1 MSKTLYT
8 LEDDSDTPTIVNDK
22 IIFTTTIKGDKK
34 YYSFYTE
41 DNKTYYTENVRSTLF
56 NGVMMFDSQIGAYI
70 FEDPNN
76 QDNENRLQYISGSIK
91 VVKIGEDFLKSYLVR
106 FRRNIINTDILT
118 VPEFIGAING
128 LIFYKS
134 QNYLN
139 YI

>member
-1 MSKTLYT
+1 
-8 LEDDSDTPTIVNDK
+8 
-22 IIFTTTIKGDKK
+22 
-34 YYSFYTE
+34 
-41 DNKTYYTENVRSTLF
+41 
-56 NGVMMFDSQIGAYI
+56 MFDSQIGAYI

-106 FRRNIINTDILT
+106 FRRNIINTDVLT